1 VQPSRRGSGG
11 VGIFS
16 SPKAAKDWSS
26 GGSKITKGGLSIG
39 DTTRYMEITLNT
51 IKSSVII
58 YNILTL
64 VSNYF
69 PDSNKSMSEFQEF
82 LDTFYYQVRS
92 IDQNS
97 FIDIGVNTNASLGRA
112 DPAPNN
118 RSQGWN
124 KQNVHTV
131 QGPHGN
137 PYLNK
142 IGELLRNTMRE
153 CQLKD
158 LTRFTNISL

>member
-118 RSQGWN
+118 RSQG
-124 KQNVHTV
+124 
-131 QGPHGN
+131 
-137 PYLNK
+137 
-142 IGELLRNTMRE
+142 
-153 CQLKD
+153 
-158 LTRFTNISL
+158 